1 MGRAAAAAPPEN
13 SAFGT
18 AAGGPAT
25 RSATGGRMLEAVAPP
40 SRTHRFARLRPIL
53 RLPSHLTPAAGLSLC
68 RAAGLALCRTAG
80 LTLCRTAALTL
91 CRTAGLTL
99 CRAAGLALCRAAGL
113 ALCLAPS
120 LAPCA
125 AAQAP
130 VLAGAPHALAE
141 SDLQSLAQ
149 LA

>member
-53 RLPSHLTPAAGLSLC
+53 RLPSHLTPAAGLALC
-68 RAAGLALCRTAG
+68 RAAGLALCRAAG
-80 LTLCRTAALTL
+80 LT
-91 CRTAGLTL
+91 
-99 CRAAGLALCRAAGL
+99 LCRAAGL